1 MKITTIGQGQT
12 LFKEGA
18 KCDSIYF
25 IKSGQVEVSRLDQE
39 SGKKVVLQV
48 LGPES
53 VVGTMSFLLGLE
65 RSATA
70 VCLSEVKCI
79 EIKEAQRDT
88 LRKQIPP
95 WLQSLLKDLVGIIK
109 GQNEKY
115 LEAQRLINGLEN
127 KLKKLNYKLDSSEAT
142 EDKEEVSKDK
152 EEASKDKE
160 EASKEVVQEKV
171 PQADKKA
178 A

>member
-1 MKITTIGQGQT
+1 MKVTTIGQGQT

-18 KCDSIYF
+18 KCDVIYF
-25 IKSGQVEVSRLDQE
+25 IKSGQVEVSRLDE
-39 SGKKVVLQV
+39 ETGKKIVLQV

-53 VVGTMSFLLGLE
+53 VVGTMAFLLGLE

-88 LRKQIPP
+88 LLKQIPP
-95 WLQSLLKDLVGIIK
+95 WLKSMLKDLVQIIK

-115 LEAQRLINGLEN
+115 LEAQRSIDRLEI
-127 KLKKLNYKLDSSEAT
+127 KLKKMTKKLEAT
-142 EDKEEVSKDK
+142 EDVAEKAKPEEVTP
-152 EEASKDKE
+152 
-160 EASKEVVQEKV
+160 QEQV
-171 PQADKKA
+171 PQAEKKA